1 MNRSSPQWA
10 RHLAALLLVAPLA
23 AAAQP
28 RDARGK
34 GGALP
39 EPSLQLILRSRDALG
54 LDAGQV
60 VTLELK
66 LSEIQLRARE
76 LVAERDRD
84 VEAARSGPQN
94 GSSGPGEG
102 ALRGGTGAAPPPGAV
117 QVRDQR
123 LLADYQALDAA
134 SVQGVRRIFRPEQL
148 ERLDALLA
156 GRAEALGSPQR
167 RPAPPRDTAPPQAGT
182 PPEAP
187 ARAP

>member
-1 MNRSSPQWA
+1 MNRSFTQCA
-10 RHLAALLLVAPLA
+10 RQLAALLLVAPLA

-34 GGALP
+34 GAALP
-39 EPSLQLILRSRDALG
+39 EPSLQVILRSRDTLG

-66 LSEIQLRARE
+66 LSEVQLRARE

-94 GSSGPGEG
+94 GASGPGEG

-134 SVQGVRRIFRPEQL
+134 SVHGIRRIFRPEQL
-148 ERLDALLA
+148 EQLDALLA
-156 GRAEALGSPQR
+156 RRAEALGSAQR
-167 RPAPPRDTAPPQAGT
+167 RPAPPQPGT
-182 PPEAP
+182 PAEAP